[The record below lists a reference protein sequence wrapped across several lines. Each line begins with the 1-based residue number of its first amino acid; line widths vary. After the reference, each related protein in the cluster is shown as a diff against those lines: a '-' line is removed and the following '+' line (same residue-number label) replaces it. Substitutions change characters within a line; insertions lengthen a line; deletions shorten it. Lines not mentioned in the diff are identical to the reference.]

1 MKNFAKNN
9 LILKSALALALATPL
24 LASAESDIT
33 IGTGNAVAKLNFRV
47 IIPRVLFLAVGT
59 GSTGFADNTTVDT
72 LTFDYSTAA
81 AAATLGNSTPSSAQ
95 NVNVRVLGNNGQ
107 IAIAATGTGTGLVG
121 AAATDVIPWSEI
133 TATSSDAT
141 NFNVPAVGG
150 SANPVLNGTK
160 VTSRSAT
167 WNYAYA
173 NTTTPASGT
182 YTGTVTYTAT
192 MP

>member
-1 MKNFAKNN
+1 VKNIAKNN

-24 LASAESDIT
+24 LASAESDLR
-33 IGTGNAVAKLNFRV
+33 IGTGNAVAKLSFEV

-59 GSTGFADNTTVDT
+59 GSAGFAENTTVDT

-107 IAIAATGTGTGLVG
+107 IAIAATSSTSGLVNG
-121 AAATDVIPWSEI
+121 ADEIPWTEI

-141 NFNVPAVGG
+141 NFNVPAVGA

-160 VTSRSAT
+160 VTSRTAT

-173 NTTTPASGT
+173 NTTTPAAGT